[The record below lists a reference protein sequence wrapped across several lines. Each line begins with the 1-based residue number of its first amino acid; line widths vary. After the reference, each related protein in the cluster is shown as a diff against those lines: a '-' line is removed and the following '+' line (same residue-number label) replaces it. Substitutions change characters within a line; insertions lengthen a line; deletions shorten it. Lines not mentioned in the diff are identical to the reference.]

1 MQHVGKTCCR
11 LEEERL
17 GDSFR
22 CFVCCLFECWY
33 SFQGNTLSEFSQQN
47 LATPEFLVK
56 CLLLTASFLNGRKQ
70 CEYGTHTENT
80 IH

>member
-11 LEEERL
+11 LEGERP

-22 CFVCCLFECWY
+22 CFVCCLFECWR
-33 SFQGNTLSEFSQQN
+33 SFQISILSEFSQQN
-47 LATPEFLVK
+47 QATPEFLVK
-56 CLLLTASFLNGRKQ
+56 CLLFPASFLRGRKQ
-70 CEYGTHTENT
+70 CEYGTHTEKT

>member
-11 LEEERL
+11 LEGERP

-22 CFVCCLFECWY
+22 CFVCCLFECWR
-33 SFQGNTLSEFSQQN
+33 SFQGSILSEFSQQN
-47 LATPEFLVK
+47 QATPEFLVK
-56 CLLLTASFLNGRKQ
+56 CLLLTASLLRGKKQ
-70 CEYGTHTENT
+70 CEYGTHTEKT